1 MTYHRIFNM
10 TGATSEAGSAH
21 PSAAHKVTPVFREVR
36 FTQSLVFCV
45 FFYRPLFVVLSFFFW
60 SLYCLS
66 FLDLRLLITPL
77 ICYFNLCL
85 NLIFDNLLMFIYINT
100 ISYYYNFN

>member
-21 PSAAHKVTPVFREVR
+21 PSAAHTFTLVFREVR

-45 FFYRPLFVVLSFFFW
+45 FFYRPLFVFLSFFFW
-60 SLYCLS
+60 SLYLSVFPRFTTFSFGHCIVCLPR
-66 FLDLRLLITPL
+66 FKAFDYPFDLLLQFVSK
-77 ICYFNLCL
+77 FN
-85 NLIFDNLLMFIYINT
+85 I
-100 ISYYYNFN
+100 

>member
-10 TGATSEAGSAH
+10 TGATSETGSAH
-21 PSAAHKVTPVFREVR
+21 PSAAHKFTLVFREVR

-45 FFYRPLFVVLSFFFW
+45 FFYRPLFVFLSFFFW
-60 SLYCLS
+60 SLYLS
-66 FLDLRLLITPL
+66 VFPRFKAFDYP
-77 ICYFNLCL
+77 FNLCL

-100 ISYYYNFN
+100 ISN